1 MTARVLV
8 VDDVVANVRLLEAK
22 LSAEYFEVL
31 TALNGAEAL
40 EAVHASAPDIVLL
53 DVMMPGMDGIE
64 VCRRIKSSVASAHIP
79 VILLTALDQPED
91 RARGLA
97 AGADDFLTKPVNDVA
112 LFCRVKSLV
121 RLKLLADEL
130 RLRTGGDLLGL
141 IGDGAADAEAEP
153 GHVLVIGERPL
164 MAERVRNILAG
175 RHELSLAA
183 SAQEAAEAC
192 DAVGSAFGLII
203 VNLDMEG
210 ADALR
215 ICSQLKSLPQTRQTP
230 ILVTVDPQE
239 HQRLL
244 RALDIGVNDYLIRPI
259 DRQELLARVA
269 TQLRRFRFAQQ
280 LRSTVRASLELAIT
294 DGLTGLYNRRYL
306 ERQLPQL
313 VQAAAAQERPL
324 SVLALDVDF
333 FKSVNDS
340 YGHAAGDRVLQELG
354 ARLRSS
360 VRGSD
365 LACRSG
371 GEEFVIVLNEA
382 PLATGERV
390 GERIRKAIAGKPFLA
405 APGCHLP
412 VTISVG
418 AASLLGAGEGAED
431 LLKRADLALY
441 RAKREGRNRVSL
453 AAA

>member
-22 LSAEYFEVL
+22 LSAEYFEVV

-40 EAVHASAPDIVLL
+40 EAVYASAPDIVLL
-53 DVMMPGMDGIE
+53 DVMMPGLDGIE
-64 VCRRIKSSVASAHIP
+64 VCRRIKSSPASAHIP

-97 AGADDFLTKPVNDVA
+97 AGADDFLTKPVNEVA

-130 RLRTGGDLLGL
+130 RLRTGCDPLGL
-141 IGDGAADAEAEP
+141 MADGAADTEAEP
-153 GHVLVIGERPL
+153 GHILVIGERPL
-164 MAERVRNILAG
+164 MAERIRGVLAG

-192 DAVGSAFGLII
+192 DAAGRAFGLII

-269 TQLRRFRFAQQ
+269 TQLRRFRYAQQ

-306 ERQLPQL
+306 ERQLVQL
-313 VQAAAAQERPL
+313 LQAAAAQERPL

-333 FKSVNDS
+333 FKSVNDT

-354 ARLRSS
+354 ARLRSN

-371 GEEFVIVLNEA
+371 GEEFVVVLNEA
-382 PLATGERV
+382 SLAIAERV

-412 VTISVG
+412 VTVSVG